1 MTDAEKVIVQDALG
15 LLNDGLNVLSSVE
28 EAHPLM
34 LVMVKLVQGIIKST
48 ELMLGA

>member
-15 LLNDGLNVLSSVE
+15 LLNDGLNVLSAVE